1 MLKVISTLITTKRGN
16 SSKMHKH
23 LTSQHA
29 VHLHGCNV
37 FDILISDG
45 DDSQSGTN
53 ENPMRIDNSYF

>member
-1 MLKVISTLITTKRGN
+1 MFKVISTLITKRGN

-23 LTSQHA
+23 LTSLHA

-53 ENPMRIDNSYF
+53 ENPMRNDNRYR

>member
-1 MLKVISTLITTKRGN
+1 MFKVISTLITTKRGN
-16 SSKMHKH
+16 KMHKH

-45 DDSQSGTN
+45 DGSQSGTN
-53 ENPMRIDNSYF
+53 KNPLRIYNRYQ